1 MPMPA
6 VLTQNGTGTSAVW
19 CPDWMQNPFNIAIGT
34 IVTGGA
40 GYSIEFTLTNLDQVT
55 GTTAA
60 NATWYTHAT
69 ISALAVNTTG
79 NIQFPVRGLRINL
92 LTAGSIASAVT
103 ANFIQ
108 ATFGG

>member
-1 MPMPA
+1 MPMPT
-6 VLTQNGTGTSAVW
+6 VMTQNGTGTSAVW
-19 CPDWMQNPFNIAIGT
+19 TPDWMQNPFNIAIGT
-34 IVTGGA
+34 KVVGGA
-40 GYSIEFTLTNLDQVT
+40 GYSIEFTLDSLDQVG

-69 ISALAVNTTG
+69 INALSVNTTG

-92 LTAGSIASAVT
+92 LTGSLGSTVT

-108 ATFGG
+108 ATYPGS